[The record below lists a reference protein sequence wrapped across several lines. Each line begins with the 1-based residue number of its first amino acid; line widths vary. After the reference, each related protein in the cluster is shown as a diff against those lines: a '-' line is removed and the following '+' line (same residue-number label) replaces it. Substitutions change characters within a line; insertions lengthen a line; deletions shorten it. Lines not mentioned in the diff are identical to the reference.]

1 LISIRLFPT
10 MSSQEV
16 PIVSLENLKRVSLF
30 AGGSDQT
37 LNDVRGRL
45 VAKNID
51 RGDYIVKINDMAKEM
66 FFVAEGTV
74 EYLDSKYH
82 VFSHGKAGDFFGEL
96 ALLFSIPR
104 TASVRAATDVTVY
117 VLSKNDFDEIR
128 SKNEIIS
135 KAVDAIA
142 AKRFNH
148 FKYELVNLAFM
159 PHDQAF
165 TEAQINSFREAFY
178 RYTQGTGKID
188 HTGLR
193 RMVHDLSGTEFSDQ
207 ELKAF
212 FNTLDVDKD
221 NVISFDDFLTKIRTL
236 KWILDP
242 KDNEK
247 YTAKIMDKME
257 KEEMAKP
264 WFPNFDVTSF
274 GIGTVTGVALLAA
287 AAFAAGKVHL

>member
-1 LISIRLFPT
+1 
-10 MSSQEV
+10 MSSHEV
-16 PIVSLENLKRVSLF
+16 PIVSLANLKEVSLF
-30 AGGSDQT
+30 AGGSEQT

-45 VAKNID
+45 VAKNFD

-117 VLSKNDFDEIR
+117 ILSKKDFDEIR
-128 SKNEIIS
+128 AKNEIIS

-159 PHDQAF
+159 PHDLAF

-188 HTGLR
+188 HNGLR

-221 NVISFDDFLTKIRTL
+221 NVISFDDFFTKIRTL

-242 KDNEK
+242 KENEK

-257 KEEMAKP
+257 KEEMNKP
-264 WFPNFDVTSF
+264 WFPAFDFASF
-274 GIGTVTGVALLAA
+274 GLGTVAGAALIAA

>member
-1 LISIRLFPT
+1 MSDQAAAPT
-10 MSSQEV
+10 
-16 PIVSLENLKRVSLF
+16 VSLENLKKVSLF
-30 AGGSDQT
+30 AGCSEQT

-45 VAKNID
+45 VANTFD
-51 RGDYIVKINDMAKEM
+51 RGAYIVKINDIASEM
-66 FFVAEGTV
+66 YFVAEGTV

-82 VFSHGKAGDFFGEL
+82 TFSHGRTGDFFGEL

-117 VLSKNDFDEIR
+117 VLSKKDFDEIR
-128 SKNEIIS
+128 AKNEVIS

-165 TEAQINSFREAFY
+165 TEQQINSFREAFY

-188 HTGLR
+188 HNGLH
-193 RMVHDLSGTEFSDQ
+193 RMVHDLSGTEFSEI

-221 NVISFDDFLTKIRTL
+221 NVISFDDFFTKIRTL

-242 KDNEK
+242 KENEK
-247 YTAKIMDKME
+247 YSAKIMDKME
-257 KEEMAKP
+257 EEESKKP
-264 WFPNFDVTSF
+264 WFPNFDATSF
-274 GIGTVTGVALLAA
+274 GIGSLAGALIVAGLAVA
-287 AAFAAGKVHL
+287 VNKLHL